1 MSNLVKYTEV
11 DTSRAIGAVTFR
23 CPHHARHTFTFDPG
37 VRGASIKGECGCS
50 VVPRQLRDG
59 KILMMVIQQEGE
71 STLRRFMTRF
81 NGNT

>member
-1 MSNLVKYTEV
+1 MSNLIKYV
-11 DTSRAIGAVTFR
+11 DIDVSRAIGAVKFT
-23 CPHHARHTFTFDPG
+23 CPHHARHNFTFDPT
-37 VRGASIKGECGCS
+37 VRDLAIKGECGCY
-50 VVPRQLRDG
+50 VVPRQMRDS